1 MNEQKESKLYRV
13 LENLGSIF
21 WLNMLFIVFS
31 IPVVTIGASVTA
43 LYDVML
49 RIVRK
54 EEGAVTQGFVK
65 AFRANF
71 RQATIQW
78 VLVMLAGIVLYG
90 ELIYITN
97 FEGAIV
103 RFYMILFAVESL
115 LAALVLPFL
124 FPLTARY
131 QNTVWNTM
139 KNSLLLAISNL
150 GAWIKILLAWV
161 APVLISLFYPVVF
174 FSTWYLWVV
183 IGFGLIAFGTS
194 HTVNRVFKKVTE
206 TQEKAKGS
214 EKAKESGKAKESETA
229 KGSET
234 E

>member
-1 MNEQKESKLYRV
+1 MEQQKESKLYRA
-13 LENLGSIF
+13 LENLGNIF
-21 WLNMLFIVFS
+21 WLNVLFIVFS
-31 IPVVTIGASVTA
+31 IPIVTIGASATA

-54 EEGAVTQGFVK
+54 EEGTVTNGFIK
-65 AFRANF
+65 AFKQNF

-78 VLVMLAGIVLYG
+78 MLVVLAGVVLYG

-103 RFYMILFAVESL
+103 NFYMILFAVEGVL
-115 LAALVLPFL
+115 VALTLPFL

-131 QNTVWNTM
+131 QNTVWNTF

-161 APVLISLFYPVVF
+161 APVLISLYYPVVF
-174 FSTWYLWVV
+174 FSTWYLWLI

-194 HTVNRVFKKVTE
+194 YTVNRVFNKVSE
-206 TQEKAKGS
+206 AQEEEQEK
-214 EKAKESGKAKESETA
+214 EK
-229 KGSET
+229 
-234 E
+234 